1 MQARSVQFPNTVIDN
16 FFQDP
21 DAVTSFGKALDFT
34 KTGSYPG
41 LRTKNLKDTHPMI
54 SKEIVRKIFN
64 VYFSDVSTISC
75 ESVKIYFQ
83 NIPKFS
89 EDPKSLRNKGW
100 IHTDMERTTNSSA
113 NNNKLAGVIYLTPN
127 ARLESGTNIC
137 KFKKG
142 INVNLL
148 DHWLQ
153 SSSIP
158 LHEQDVSKK
167 TNNPKDLEKG
177 PVYKKEWNNWF
188 DHVTMVGN
196 IYNRIILFDGN
207 EFHCGNNFYHEDEGE
222 RLVIVFFLQNV
233 KGGILPKRRISK
245 DNLTEIINA
254 PTETTI

>member
-1 MQARSVQFPNTVIDN
+1 MQAVQFTNTVIDN

-34 KTGSYPG
+34 QTGTYPG
-41 LRTKNLKDTHPMI
+41 LRTKNLKHTHPMI

-75 ESVKIYFQ
+75 ESVQIYFQ
-83 NIPKFS
+83 NIPRFS
-89 EDPKSLRNKGW
+89 EDPKNLRNKGW
-100 IHTDMERTTNSSA
+100 IHKDMGRTKNSSA

-127 ARLESGTNIC
+127 ARLESGTDIC
-137 KFKKG
+137 RFKKG
-142 INVNLL
+142 INVDLWE
-148 DHWLQ
+148 HWET
-153 SSSIP
+153 SESIAP
-158 LHEQDVSKK
+158 SEQNVSNKN
-167 TNNPKDLEKG
+167 NNPKDLEKG

-196 IYNRIILFDGN
+196 IYNRIILFD
-207 EFHCGNNFYHEDEGE
+207 
-222 RLVIVFFLQNV
+222 V

-254 PTETTI
+254 ADKTTI